1 MSAPGLTASD
11 DGSLLTANAS
21 QEAAVPHQFVQTD
34 TGVQVNQC
42 FNIIEEC
49 CYVVTISSALMCLY
63 SRHVPRRRG
72 GCCDLPG
79 GQGSLNDN
87 S

>member
-1 MSAPGLTASD
+1 M
-11 DGSLLTANAS
+11 
-21 QEAAVPHQFVQTD
+21 
-34 TGVQVNQC
+34 
-42 FNIIEEC
+42 
-49 CYVVTISSALMCLY
+49 TISSALMCLY

-87 S
+87 SQELVTSGHKPHTHINKLFFIILYLGNI